1 MVYDGHRV
9 SGGGGCNTDHSILT
23 FKYYGNI
30 LMKINRFNLAQMSTQ
45 EVATLLRR
53 SETDILAFQGTVQ
66 PIIEDIRNR
75 GDKALIAHTA
85 RLDGA
90 KLADD
95 AIKVTEKEF
104 LVAEKAL
111 SSDIKEVIVRS
122 ANNIRKFHE
131 AQMPQEMW
139 FHEIEPGML
148 AGEKSTPIPSVGLY
162 VPRGKGSFPS
172 VMLMLCIP
180 AMVAKVPNVLAC
192 TPPTPAG
199 NADDAS
205 LFAAKICGVENVY
218 KMGGAQAIAAFAY
231 GTETVPAVRKILG
244 PGNSYVS
251 AAKRILFGQV
261 DVGTPAGPSE
271 SIILCDRTTDPRL
284 AAIDLLIEA
293 EHGPDSCALLVTS
306 SVEVADQVEK
316 YLPELISAFP
326 PERQNFCQQVLSGY
340 GGIVIAADDDAAIG
354 FVNDFAPEHLEVLVE
369 EPFAA
374 LQKIVNAGE
383 ILLGKY
389 SPITIGNFSL
399 GVNAILP
406 TGGFAKTFSCVTVHD
421 FLKRSS
427 IGYLTKEG
435 YARIAGTAQRFAEYE
450 GFVAHAAAIANRN
463 F

>member
-1 MVYDGHRV
+1 
-9 SGGGGCNTDHSILT
+9 
-23 FKYYGNI
+23 
-30 LMKINRFNLAQMSTQ
+30 MKINRFNLDQMSNK
-45 EVATLLRR
+45 EIEMLLRR
-53 SETDILAFQGTVQ
+53 SETDILAFQKTVQ
-66 PIIEDIRNR
+66 PIIEDVRNR
-75 GDKALIAHTA
+75 GDKALIEHTA
-85 RLDGA
+85 RLDRA
-90 KLADD
+90 RLTEN
-95 AIKVTEKEF
+95 AIKVTEMEF
-104 LVAEKAL
+104 AVAENAL
-111 SSDIKEVIVRS
+111 ANDIKEVIIRS
-122 ANNIRKFHE
+122 ADNIRKFHE

-139 FHEIEPGML
+139 FLEIEPGML

-180 AMVAKVPNVLAC
+180 AIVAKVPNVHVC
-192 TPPTPAG
+192 TPPMPSG
-199 NADDAS
+199 SADDAS
-205 LFAAKICGVENVY
+205 LFAAKVCGIKNVY
-218 KMGGAQAIAAFAY
+218 KVGGAQAIAAFAY

-271 SIILCDRTTDPRL
+271 SIILCDCTTDPRL
-284 AAIDLLIEA
+284 AALDLLIEA

-306 SVEVADQVEK
+306 SVEVANQVEK
-316 YLPELISAFP
+316 HLPKLIAALP
-326 PERQNFCQQVLSGY
+326 AERQDFCRAVLSGY
-340 GGIVIAADDDAAIG
+340 GGIVIATNDEAAID
-354 FVNDFAPEHLEVLVE
+354 FVNNFAPEHLEVLVE

-406 TGGFAKTFSCVTVHD
+406 TGGFAKTYSCVTVHD

-450 GFVAHAAAIANRN
+450 GFAAHAAAIANRN

>member
-1 MVYDGHRV
+1 
-9 SGGGGCNTDHSILT
+9 
-23 FKYYGNI
+23 
-30 LMKINRFNLAQMSTQ
+30 MKINKFYLAQMSKI
-45 EVATLLRR
+45 EIAHLLRR
-53 SETDILAFQGTVQ
+53 SEIDILAFQATVQ
-66 PIIEDIRNR
+66 PIIEDVRTR
-75 GDKALIAHTA
+75 GDQALIEHTA

-90 KLADD
+90 MLKEN
-95 AIKVTEKEF
+95 AIKVTEQEF
-104 LVAEKAL
+104 LMAENAL
-111 SSDIKEVIVRS
+111 TADVKEVIKRS
-122 ANNIRKFHE
+122 AANIKKFHE
-131 AQMPQEMW
+131 AQLPQEMW

-180 AMVAKVPNVLAC
+180 AVAAKVPNIQVC
-192 TPPTPAG
+192 TPPMPSG
-199 NADDAS
+199 GADDAS
-205 LFAAKICGVENVY
+205 LFAAKVCGVDNVY
-218 KMGGAQAIAAFAY
+218 KVGGAQAIAAFAY
-231 GTETVPAVRKILG
+231 GTETIPSVRKILG

-271 SIILCDRTTDPRL
+271 SIILCDRSTDPRL
-284 AAIDLLIEA
+284 AAVDLLIEA

-306 SVEVADQVEK
+306 SDEVADQVERH
-316 YLPELISAFP
+316 LPELIAALP
-326 PERQNFCQQVLSGY
+326 LERQNFCHKVLSGY
-340 GGIVIAADDDAAIG
+340 GGIVIAPDDAAAID

-435 YARIAGTAQRFAEYE
+435 YARISETARRFAEYE
-450 GFVAHAAAIANRN
+450 GFAAHAAAITNRN

>member
-1 MVYDGHRV
+1 
-9 SGGGGCNTDHSILT
+9 
-23 FKYYGNI
+23 
-30 LMKINRFNLAQMSTQ
+30 MKINRYNLAQMSRNEIT
-45 EVATLLRR
+45 ALLRR
-53 SETDILAFQGTVQ
+53 SETDILAFQETVQ
-66 PIIEDIRNR
+66 PIIEDIRTR
-75 GDKALIAHTA
+75 GDQALIEHTA

-90 KLADD
+90 TLGDD
-95 AIKVTEKEF
+95 AIKVTQAEF
-104 LVAEKAL
+104 VTAENAL
-111 SSDIKEVIVRS
+111 PADVKEVILRS
-122 ANNIRKFHE
+122 AANIQKFHE
-131 AQMPQEMW
+131 AQLPQEMW
-139 FHEIEPGML
+139 FHEIEPGIL

-180 AMVAKVPNVLAC
+180 AVAAKVPNIHAC
-192 TPPTPAG
+192 TPPTPTG

-205 LFAAKICGVENVY
+205 LFAAKVCGVDNVY

-231 GTETVPAVRKILG
+231 GTQTVPAVRKILG

-251 AAKRILFGQV
+251 AAKRILFSQV

-284 AAIDLLIEA
+284 AAMDLLIEA
-293 EHGPDSCALLVTS
+293 EHGTDSCALLVTS
-306 SVEVADQVEK
+306 SVELANQVEK
-316 YLPELISAFP
+316 YLPEFIKAFP
-326 PERQNFCQQVLSGY
+326 AERQHFCQTVLSSY
-340 GGIVIAADDDAAIG
+340 GGIVIAPDDDVAIG

-399 GVNAILP
+399 GINAILP

-450 GFVAHAAAIANRN
+450 GFAAHAAAIANRN